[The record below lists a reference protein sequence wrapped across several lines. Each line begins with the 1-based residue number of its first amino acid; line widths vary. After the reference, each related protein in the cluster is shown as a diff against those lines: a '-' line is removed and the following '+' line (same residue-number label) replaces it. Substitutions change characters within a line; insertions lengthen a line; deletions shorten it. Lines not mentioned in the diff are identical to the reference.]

1 MSPVSAIDAR
11 RRDTILIAES
21 SDGNRRLLRWA
32 LESAG
37 YRYIREAKDADDLG
51 AALQDRAYAL
61 MLVDASIDRLE
72 QLDGASSPLILMT
85 ASLCGGVSSQVK
97 ALGARACVH
106 RPIYVDEL
114 LGAVKKALAS
124 DDETFTRRRAA
135 AA

>member
-1 MSPVSAIDAR
+1 VSPVSAIDAR

-85 ASLCGGVSSQVK
+85 ASLCGNVNAQVK

-114 LGAVKKALAS
+114 LGAVKRTLAN
-124 DDETFTRRRAA
+124 DGGTVAHTTAA